1 MKINDNMEQ
10 VKRIIDLPEG
20 ASLEGVKVK
29 TPCGKVGFWKSNW
42 NAGVW
47 LSNGKDSRRYP
58 IFVNKISDA
67 LSWEI
72 TEEEVNV

>member
-1 MKINDNMEQ
+1 MKMNDKMEQ

-20 ASLEGVKVK
+20 TRLTGMKVK
-29 TPCGKVGFWKSNW
+29 TPCGKVGFWKNQR
-42 NAGVW
+42 NAVVY
-47 LSNGKDSRRYP
+47 LSNGKDSRHYP
-58 IFVNKISDA
+58 IFVNKVSDA